1 MYVHVL
7 IGMSYVVPIPYGTT
21 YGSRTTA
28 TFLTSSLFCWFNS
41 NSLSLLVRLTVLQNN
56 TMIAATAAR
65 RITLSPRALVR
76 TAGAKRR
83 MGHDAHGEG
92 HHPHVSGIENEN
104 MLLWYYGERT
114 TPTVVQHDSILLR
127 HQLSAAFF

>member
-1 MYVHVL
+1 M
-7 IGMSYVVPIPYGTT
+7 M
-21 YGSRTTA
+21 
-28 TFLTSSLFCWFNS
+28 
-41 NSLSLLVRLTVLQNN
+41 
-56 TMIAATAAR
+56 AATAAR

-104 MLLWYYGERT
+104 IDFALERDGSCSTENVRHVLLYSMIA
-114 TPTVVQHDSILLR
+114 DIL
-127 HQLSAAFF
+127 